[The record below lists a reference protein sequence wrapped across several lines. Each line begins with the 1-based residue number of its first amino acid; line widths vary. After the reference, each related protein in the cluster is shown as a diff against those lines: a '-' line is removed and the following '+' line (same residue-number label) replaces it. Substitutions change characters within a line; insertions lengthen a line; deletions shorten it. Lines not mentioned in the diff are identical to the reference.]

1 MAFSLFFVWIN
12 FREWLKMLY
21 PKFSK
26 FSWIWKVIPK
36 FSRMEKVVKFDKAVF
51 NFWIYLKKNCWKFF
65 RPKYRIYLEYKIY
78 RIYLYIYKLF
88 CYTYSQF
95 FGLYINNKF
104 EWKTHSIIF
113 YNRTYLWYLMICTS
127 SHSEVFRGIL
137 CNFIEIAL
145 RHRCSPVNLLHIFR
159 ALFLKNTSGWLLL
172 DMVGICF

>member
-1 MAFSLFFVWIN
+1 MSETLRFDVSTEGRIVHFE
-12 FREWLKMLY
+12 RGLY
-21 PKFSK
+21 
-26 FSWIWKVIPK
+26 
-36 FSRMEKVVKFDKAVF
+36 RKAELYCL
-51 NFWIYLKKNCWKFF
+51 NQKAEIYLF
-65 RPKYRIYLEYKIY
+65 
-78 RIYLYIYKLF
+78 KLF

-95 FGLYINNKF
+95 FGLYNDKKF